1 MRMLCVVCIVVGAP
15 LLFPAA
21 VGLIR
26 RRRSALLVMLLSGLA
41 GVSTLLCLG
50 ARGAVS
56 PRCGS
61 MPRRTAL
68 KTDVAVVRG
77 VVSASIYMARLKVSA
92 LPLTARSAA
101 CKHTPPRDTLAL
113 CSAEPAWLTSF
124 HYLSPWRDAASQSA
138 SSIDLLMLAIP
149 ANTEPAVRPSALWHK
164 GLSRAGWASS
174 AHRSRRTAAP
184 WLGACACYTPAVQ
197 PKTAHTAAVTC
208 LTTHASQHAHLCRSR
223 SDAR

>member
-113 CSAEPAWLTSF
+113 CSAEPAWLTKKFS
-124 HYLSPWRDAASQSA
+124 LSQS
-138 SSIDLLMLAIP
+138 LAGCSQS
-149 ANTEPAVRPSALWHK
+149 V
-164 GLSRAGWASS
+164 GQQ
-174 AHRSRRTAAP
+174 HRLAD
-184 WLGACACYTPAVQ
+184 ACYT
-197 PKTAHTAAVTC
+197 C
-208 LTTHASQHAHLCRSR
+208 QHRARRSAQR
-223 SDAR
+223 IVAQGAISSGVGEQRAP